1 MQQSRHAPTER
12 KLTPNNTNSS
22 EQQLQPPQAKSP
34 TSASFLLQF
43 DKTAVVNTGTPGVS
57 ASLMGVSTTSATS
70 KSTPPPTITS
80 GNVSSSSGSTSS
92 NGSSGQQLHH
102 TPSGGGKPKPFP
114 LTEFQD
120 EILTLSNQSLNQ
132 NTEQVLM
139 DDFKFGDLIVVS
151 NRLPMTIS
159 RNPNSVII
167 HGNSNSS
174 HGMDSKKGV
183 SKDVHPQNKH
193 ANHSQQQQQHTP
205 QQSPQMQDHSSNF
218 IFKKSSGGLVTALT
232 GMCKGQFKKDFK
244 WIGWIGTAEFE
255 LEEEKAE
262 LRHELE
268 KFNQY
273 PVFLEAE
280 EAHKYY
286 DGFSNGVLWPLF
298 HYLYEKNVTF
308 NMAEWEAYQRVNEKF
323 ADAVLEVYKDNDAV
337 WIHDYHLM
345 LLPAILRHRRPDI
358 NIAFFLHIPFPSSEI
373 YRILPVRSQLLE
385 GLLASNMVAFHTYD
399 FARHFLSSCTRTLG
413 SDTTPRGLLHK
424 GLFVSVHSL
433 PIGIDPN
440 MFREGV
446 QSDECR
452 KILDDFKNVKYKGK
466 KIVLGIDR
474 LDYTKGVQLKFEAFE
489 KFLTNYPQYAN
500 DTVLI
505 QVGVPTRPNVV
516 EYQELLSHVNETTGR
531 INSTFGTLTHG
542 FPVHFL
548 YKSVALPELCAL
560 YTLADVCLVTSIRDG
575 MNLVSSEYVV
585 CQDEAVRLGVKSVKE
600 LGVLI
605 LSEFAG
611 AARSLGGSIIINP
624 WDIDQTMKA
633 IKDGLDMKPAEK
645 HVRHKANISIIMRN
659 TASQWAS
666 DFMQEFESA
675 CRYQKDPTV
684 FNKLT
689 LKGLPALKL
698 EALIPEYQSEQKR
711 LFLFDYDGTLVK
723 MARNPMLALPS
734 ERCLEMLKHL
744 CSDPNNHVY
753 IITGRDQ
760 YQMTEFVGSIKE
772 LGIASEHGLFC
783 RHPNSEEF
791 TSSLYNIDLESLN
804 WIGMVREI
812 LEHVSSRT
820 PGSFVEVKRSSLAF
834 HYRNSDPDY
843 GEWIV
848 NELKLHLEMAFNS
861 LPLEIIK
868 GRNKFLE
875 IRPQSV
881 SKGACARKLIERGD
895 YGFIFC
901 AGDDNTDEAMFEE
914 VERHSRK
921 NITPMSPTPST
932 PTIGVSSVSSQ
943 GSESPWSPKP
953 AQVHSPQ
960 SPSHRYTPAVGG
972 FARNTSIIIPKSVF
986 SVFVGN
992 DKIVTKARY
1001 HVGNIDH
1008 LMKVLEGLPVAQYR

>member
-1 MQQSRHAPTER
+1 MQNPQSREDSNKRER
-12 KLTPNNTNSS
+12 STP
-22 EQQLQPPQAKSP
+22 PPPPERPRSP
-34 TSASFLLQF
+34 SSASFLLNF
-43 DKTAVVNTGTPGVS
+43 DKKTVVNTGTPGALRRSGGVGVGS
-57 ASLMGVSTTSATS
+57 SSSPSPVMMGSKTNRTPPPSKTSSSSSSISTTTTTTSSTSNSSSSVSTTT
-70 KSTPPPTITS
+70 
-80 GNVSSSSGSTSS
+80 SSG
-92 NGSSGQQLHH
+92 L
-102 TPSGGGKPKPFP
+102 KPKPFA
-114 LTEFQD
+114 LNEFKD
-120 EILTLSNQSLNQ
+120 EILNLSNS
-132 NTEQVLM
+132 TPSTVVEQVEE
-139 DDFKFGDLIVVS
+139 FKFGDLIVVS

-159 RNPNSVII
+159 RNPNAKSTFAT
-167 HGNSNSS
+167 GLNSSSQKISCNDSQNSS
-174 HGMDSKKGV
+174 HGVSDGKKATAMMMHHHNHHSGT
-183 SKDVHPQNKH
+183 NKPH
-193 ANHSQQQQQHTP
+193 EQQQHNQQQQVPPHQESTP
-205 QQSPQMQDHSSNF
+205 SNF
-218 IFKKSSGGLVTALT
+218 LFKKSSGGLVTALT

-255 LEEEKAE
+255 LEEEKEE
-262 LRHELE
+262 LRNELAN
-268 KFNQY
+268 FNQF

-323 ADAVLEVYKDNDAV
+323 ADAVLEVYKENDAV

-345 LLPAILRHRRPDI
+345 LLPAILRQRRPDI

-446 QSDECR
+446 QSEDCR

-505 QVGVPTRPNVV
+505 QVGVPTRPNVL
-516 EYQELLSHVNETTGR
+516 EYQELLSNVNETTGR

-585 CQDEAVRLGVKSVKE
+585 CQDEAVRLGLKAVKE

-624 WDIDQTMKA
+624 
-633 IKDGLDMKPAEK
+633 
-645 HVRHKANISIIMRN
+645 NISIIMRN
-659 TASQWAS
+659 TASQWAC
-666 DFMQEFESA
+666 DFMQEFEAA

-689 LKGLPALKL
+689 LKGLPVLKP
-698 EALIPEYQSEQKR
+698 ERLIPEYQSEQKR

-723 MARNPMLALPS
+723 LARNPMLALPS
-734 ERCLEMLKHL
+734 ERCIEMLKHL

-753 IITGRDQ
+753 VITGRDQ
-760 YQMTEFVGSIKE
+760 YQMTEFVGAIKE

-791 TSSLYNIDLESLN
+791 TSSLYNIDLESLD
-804 WIGMVREI
+804 WIEMVREI

-868 GRNKFLE
+868 GRNKVLE

-921 NITPMSPTPST
+921 YLTPMSPTPST
-932 PTIGVSSVSSQ
+932 PTLGTPSQ
-943 GSESPWSPKP
+943 VTSGSESPPWSPKP
-953 AQVHSPQ
+953 AQGHSPQ
-960 SPSHRYTPAVGG
+960 SPHRYSPAVGG
-972 FARNTSIIIPKSVF
+972 FSRNTSNITPKSVF

-1001 HVGNIDH
+1001 HVGSVDH
-1008 LMKVLEGLPVAQYR
+1008 LMKLLEGLPVPSNH